1 MKALT
6 LVLALA
12 AISPALGEDSPEWAV
27 ADLRAGIIGTD
38 TSHVPAFTGLF
49 HRHPEWRIKVVAAFK
64 GGSPDLPV
72 SADRL
77 EKFATAIHDR
87 YGVEMVDSIEAL
99 LQKVDVVLLESVDGR
114 PHLAQA
120 RPVLKAGK
128 RLFIDKP
135 LAASLEDA
143 RQIASLSGETGTP
156 FFSASAARFYPDVQ
170 RLRESPG
177 VGKIT
182 KVQGSSGCGRLA
194 FHPDLFYYG
203 IHGVEVL
210 YTVMGSGCESV
221 TRTIDENAD
230 VTVGQWNDGRV
241 GVFHGVLRGQRQPV
255 LRIWGDEGVT
265 ETTELP
271 GYDSLL
277 LAMAEF
283 FQTGRAPVNPAETI
297 EVIEFMTA
305 AQLSKE
311 RGGAQVR
318 LEELRK
324 RLKQ

>member
-12 AISPALGEDSPEWAV
+12 ATSPALGQDSPEWAV

-128 RLFIDKP
+128 RLFID
-135 LAASLEDA
+135 E
-143 RQIASLSGETGTP
+143 
-156 FFSASAARFYPDVQ
+156 Y
-170 RLRESPG
+170 
-177 VGKIT
+177 
-182 KVQGSSGCGRLA
+182 
-194 FHPDLFYYG
+194 
-203 IHGVEVL
+203 
-210 YTVMGSGCESV
+210 
-221 TRTIDENAD
+221 AD

-324 RLKQ
+324 RLEQ